1 MSLVYWSMGMRVN
14 RIYFR
19 GLKTFQCGFVFFLML
34 LLLPGCVNLGKV
46 VLRTTPVAQNP
57 PIIDIEITGPCS
69 QACVSVQTGQGA
81 QTKTYTQ
88 TRQVV
93 GKQGDSPVFRA
104 RVRLDEH
111 TQSPHGPADELELTI
126 RCPTHSERVIH
137 YTIEAKIFDPLSTPD
152 WAKGLVWYQVFP
164 ERFRDGNPNNN
175 PKSWDLTPMAWD
187 SPFGEVSQEEIERAW
202 NRRLVDPRKFQYDQ
216 NRAGGSVAG
225 VVFARRYGGDLI
237 GVYNQLESLSEQGY
251 TGIYLCPIFQSRSL
265 HKYDADDHRHIDP
278 TLGHPGQY
286 TDPGPGH
293 TRLAPDEDPADE
305 TTWAWTVSDR
315 WFVDVFLP
323 KAKSLGMRVVLDG
336 VWNHVGTDHFAFAD
350 VREHGQDSP
359 FADWFDAE
367 FDEQGNLFAWRGW
380 GGSIN
385 GDLPEFKQTKA
396 GDLAPGPKA
405 HIMAVTR
412 RWMDPNGDGDPS
424 DGIDGWR
431 LDVAAEIGKP
441 FWKDWRKQVRAINP
455 DALIIA
461 EIWSDADSMLNDQAF
476 DGQMNYPFAYAVANW
491 LSIGHNKGDAVL
503 CADRLTWVFHHAPE
517 HDLVQ
522 FNLMTSHDTERL
534 ASMMHNDFQRNYD
547 NDSSRWAHGTR
558 YDPETIDPEDM
569 DRALSAIA
577 VMVASPGSLMIYN
590 GDEYA
595 LPGADD
601 PDNRRPIPW
610 GSLEEGTDPDSES
623 RIAFN
628 RVVGELIRIRSEP
641 WAADILRFGD
651 VQFIGIADGPHAGSL
666 MIRRQ
671 LGNRMIEFLIPGRVQ
686 KAADDSPWPT
696 DWSGWRVE
704 GERSR
709 KYRLASTHSPILV
722 RYLIGQ

>member
-1 MSLVYWSMGMRVN
+1 MRVN

-19 GLKTFQCGFVFFLML
+19 GIKTFQCGLGGFLIL
-34 LLLPGCVNLGKV
+34 TALSACVNLGKIGI
-46 VLRTTPVAQNP
+46 RTTAVAQTP
-57 PIIDIEITGPCS
+57 PIVDIEITGLCLQASLRVEIGQGS
-69 QACVSVQTGQGA
+69 QAKRA
-81 QTKTYTQ
+81 IKI
-88 TRQVV
+88 RQVPAIQEDEDV
-93 GKQGDSPVFRA
+93 LSVRI
-104 RVRLDEH
+104 RLDGHEAGTGEPITDLQLVIQCSEH
-111 TQSPHGPADELELTI
+111 GG
-126 RCPTHSERVIH
+126 RVIRH
-137 YTIEAKIFDPLSTPD
+137 RIEPEIFNTLSTPD

-175 PKSWDLTPMAWD
+175 PKGWDLTPMAWD
-187 SPFGEVSQEEIERAW
+187 SPFAEVAQEEVERAW
-202 NRRLVDPRKFQYDQ
+202 NRRLVEPRTFQDDQ
-216 NRAGGSVAG
+216 NRAGGRIAS
-225 VVFARRYGGDLI
+225 VVFARRYGGDLM
-237 GVYNQLESLSEQGY
+237 GVYNQLESLRDQGY

-278 TLGHPGQY
+278 TLGHPGEY
-286 TDPGPGH
+286 FDPGPGH
-293 TRLAPDEDPADE
+293 TKLAPSEDPADE

-323 KAKSLGMRVVLDG
+323 KAKSLGLRVVLDG
-336 VWNHVGTDHFAFAD
+336 VWNHVGTDHFAFTD
-350 VREHGQDSP
+350 VMEHGQDSP

-367 FDEQGNLFAWRGW
+367 FDEQGKLFAWRGW

-385 GDLPEFKQTKA
+385 GELPVFKQTKI
-396 GDLAPGPKA
+396 GDLVAGPKA

-431 LDVAAEIGKP
+431 LDVAGEIGKP
-441 FWKDWRKQVRAINP
+441 FWKDWRTQVRSINP

-503 CADRLTWVFHHAPE
+503 CAKRLTSVFHHAPE

-547 NDSSRWAHGTR
+547 TEASRWALGSR
-558 YDPETIDPEDM
+558 YDPETIEPEDM

-577 VMVASPGSLMIYN
+577 VMVASPGALMIYN

-610 GSLEEGTDPDSES
+610 SSFADQDRSHLVSQM
-623 RIAFN
+623 AFN
-628 RVVGELIRIRSEP
+628 QVFNELLGIRSEP
-641 WAADILRFGD
+641 WAANILRFGD
-651 VQFIGIADGPHAGSL
+651 VQFVGIADGPHAGAL
-666 MIRRQ
+666 LIRRR
-671 LGNRMIEFLIPGRVQ
+671 LENRMIEFLIPSDPKDTGP
-686 KAADDSPWPT
+686 DSIWPINQA
-696 DWSGWRVE
+696 GWRIDR
-704 GERSR
+704 ERSR
-709 KYRLASTHSPILV
+709 KYGINLNRHAIQVRHLV
-722 RYLIGQ
+722 AF

>member
-1 MSLVYWSMGMRVN
+1 MRVN

-19 GLKTFQCGFVFFLML
+19 GLKTFQCGFTLFLILAML
-34 LLLPGCVNLGKV
+34 SGCVNLGKINI
-46 VLRTTPVAQNP
+46 RTTPVAQNP
-57 PIIDIEITGPCS
+57 RIVEIELTGICP
-69 QACVSVQTGQGA
+69 QAKVSV
-81 QTKTYTQ
+81 KT
-88 TRQVV
+88 
-93 GKQGDSPVFRA
+93 KQGTRAELIPQNQQTLAIKGDSRTVRA
-104 RVRLDEH
+104 RVRLDAHEES
-111 TQSPHGPADELELTI
+111 TNEPPDELQLSI
-126 RCPTHSERVIH
+126 QCPTHRERVIQH
-137 YTIEAKIFDPLSTPD
+137 AIEPKIFDQRSTPD

-175 PKSWDLTPMAWD
+175 PKNWDLTPMPWNA
-187 SPFGEVSQEEIERAW
+187 PFGDSSIEEIERAW

-216 NRAGGSVAG
+216 NRSGGSVASL
-225 VVFARRYGGDLI
+225 VFARRYGGDLI
-237 GVYNQLESLSEQGY
+237 GIYNQLESLRDQGY
-251 TGIYLCPIFQSRSL
+251 TAIYLCPIFQSRSL

-293 TRLAPDEDPADE
+293 TRLAPNEDPADE
-305 TTWAWTVSDR
+305 TTWAWTLSDR

-350 VREHGQDSP
+350 VMEHGQDSP

-385 GDLPEFKQTKA
+385 GDLPEFKQTSD
-396 GDLAPGPKA
+396 GDLVPGPKA

-412 RWMDPNGDGDPS
+412 RWMDPNNDGDPS

-431 LDVAAEIGKP
+431 LDVAGEIGKP
-441 FWKDWRKQVRAINP
+441 FWKDWREQVRSINP
-455 DALIIA
+455 EALIIA
-461 EIWSDADSMLNDQAF
+461 EIWSDADTMLNDQAF

-491 LSIGHNKGDAVL
+491 LSIGHAKGDAVL
-503 CADRLTWVFHHAPE
+503 CADRLTSVFHHAPE

-547 NDSSRWAHGTR
+547 TDSSRWAHGTR

-610 GSLEEGTDPDSES
+610 ASLEEGTDSDSES

-628 RVVGELIRIRSEP
+628 RVVTELLKLRSQPEIG
-641 WAADILRFGD
+641 DILRFGD
-651 VQFIGIADGPHAGSL
+651 AQFIGIAQGPHAGSL
-666 MIRRQ
+666 LIRRRLNNQ
-671 LGNRMIEFLIPGRVQ
+671 MIEFLIPSKPNDARRE
-686 KAADDSPWPT
+686 SPWPT
-696 DWSGWRVE
+696 NQAPWQVDH
-704 GERSR
+704 ERSR
-709 KYRLASTHSPILV
+709 KYRVAPEGHVIRVRHLV
-722 RYLIGQ
+722 GQ